1 MTRSPVKILSIIVP
15 TYNME
20 ALLPQCVESV
30 LRTPSL
36 AAVEVVIVNDGSR
49 DGSLRIAR
57 NYERRYPDTVVVID
71 KPNGNYGSTVNAA
84 LPLVRGRYVRILDSD
99 DCFEGGMIAGYIAAL
114 RKLDGTDM
122 IVSPFS
128 EVGRG
133 GRVRHIDYDVYSR
146 HPYEWMRP
154 YDAEQIFADGRL
166 RFFMMHSVCY
176 RTGLLREMGY
186 VQTEGISYTDQE
198 WVFYPLFRVRSIA
211 FVDIPL
217 YRYNVARE
225 GQTMSPAVQLRDIGH
240 MVKLTDSMSSFFA
253 SSDKGGMSSARIGFL
268 RETVR
273 NRIRIILRKYLLE
286 MPDGSFDPSAFDSV
300 YADLRGL
307 ADRCGIGEID
317 LPVNRMLKTDLLVH
331 WLATGKR
338 YPVFVRGAFRLADR
352 LMMRMHA
359 AIFRR

>member
-20 ALLPQCVESV
+20 AFLPQCVESV

-49 DGSLRIAR
+49 DGSLRVAR
-57 NYERRYPDTVVVID
+57 NYERRYPDTVVVLD

-84 LPLVRGRYVRILDSD
+84 LPVVRGRYVRILDAD
-99 DCFEGGMIAGYIAAL
+99 DSFEGGRIADYMAAL

-154 YDAEQIFADGRL
+154 YDAERIFADGKL

-176 RTGLLREMGY
+176 RTELLRGMHY

-198 WVFYPLFRVRSIA
+198 WVFYPLFRVRTIA

-217 YRYNVARE
+217 YRYNAARE

-240 MVKLTDSMSSFFA
+240 LVKLVDAMSSYFA
-253 SSDKGGMSSARIGFL
+253 SADKRGMSHARLEFL
-268 RETVR
+268 RESVR

-286 MPDGSFDPSAFDSV
+286 MSDRSFASSGFERVLD
-300 YADLRGL
+300 DLRGM
-307 ADRCGIGEID
+307 AERCGIVEID
-317 LPVNRMLKTDLLVH
+317 LPVNRLLGTDLLVR
-331 WLATGKR
+331 WQSKGRR
-338 YPVFVRGAFRLADR
+338 YPAIVRRALSLADR
-352 LMMRMHA
+352 FMMWVHA